1 VVKRRTRD
9 LLIATSNKDKV
20 AEIAE
25 ILAGLDLH
33 LLSLDDLLQPHP
45 PVAET
50 ATTFA
55 ENASLKAEYYFART
69 GLISLADDSGLEV
82 DALGGRPGVYSA
94 RYGGEGRSSEEQ
106 IALLL
111 EELEDLPEEKRTAR
125 FVCSIAIAGL
135 DRTEVFTGRCE
146 GIVAFSPRGAAG
158 FGYDP
163 IFFDPQ
169 LGRTFAQLTREEKA
183 ERSHRGKA
191 LREAMRFLAKDISS

>member
-1 VVKRRTRD
+1 VERARIRD

-45 PVAET
+45 PVEET
-50 ATTFA
+50 ATTFDG
-55 ENASLKAEYYFART
+55 NASLKAEYYCAQT

-94 RYGGEGRSSEEQ
+94 RYGGQGKSSEEQ
-106 IALLL
+106 IAMLL
-111 EELEDLPEEKRTAR
+111 EELKDVPEERRRAR
-125 FVCSIAIAGL
+125 FVCSIAIAGIGK
-135 DRTEVFTGRCE
+135 TEIFTGRCE
-146 GIVAFSPRGAAG
+146 GLVAFSPRGDAG

-169 LGRTFAQLTREEKA
+169 LGRTFAELTREEKA

-191 LREAMRFLAKDISS
+191 LRQARRFLIENG

>member
-1 VVKRRTRD
+1 VVRKQTRD

-50 ATTFA
+50 AITFD

-82 DALGGRPGVYSA
+82 DALGGRPGVFSA
-94 RYGGEGRSSEEQ
+94 RYGGAGRSSEEQ

-111 EELEDLPEEKRTAR
+111 EELKDLPEEKRSAR

-135 DRTEVFTGRCE
+135 GRTEVFTGRCQ
-146 GIVAFSPRGAAG
+146 GLIAFSARGTAG

-163 IFFDPQ
+163 IFLDPQ
-169 LGRTFAQLTREEKA
+169 LGRTFAELTREEKA

-191 LREAMRFLAKDISS
+191 LREVRRFLVDS